1 MKKQKGLIHL
11 KKIIALIAAL
21 ALVMSLTACF
31 GVAQQSGSTADE
43 ANAKDVS
50 SYDKDFKGL
59 VKYIADSNNGS
70 VVQEIYYDIIG
81 ADHGTRIIF
90 NNNPY
95 VEIYDFSS
103 VVDDTATADSA
114 DPARAKEV
122 YEDIRDDG
130 KFKPMEDGI
139 EMDARITDSGKYVIA
154 WDASRGFDYEK
165 KVATVDVISSW

>member
-1 MKKQKGLIHL
+1 M
-11 KKIIALIAAL
+11 KKIIALIAVL
-21 ALVMSLTACF
+21 ALVLSLTACF
-31 GVAQQSGSTADE
+31 GNTQNAGSTADE

-50 SYDKDFKGL
+50 AYDKDFKDL

-122 YEDIRDDG
+122 YEDIKDDG

-165 KVATVDVISSW
+165 KVATEDVIANW